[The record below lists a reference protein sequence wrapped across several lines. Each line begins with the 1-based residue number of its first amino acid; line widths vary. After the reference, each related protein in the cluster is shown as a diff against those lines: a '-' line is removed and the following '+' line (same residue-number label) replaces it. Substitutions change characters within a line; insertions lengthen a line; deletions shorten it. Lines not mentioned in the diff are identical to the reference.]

1 MYKIVKRIIL
11 ALICLFLVFSLFKQR
26 KYYVFTCKNDI
37 QTTSWKN
44 EFNSTQINQLSKKDS
59 IMRISVGNIMFVQ
72 TQYLGFRI
80 FAKQYFKQVRISHI
94 EILYDNKHKILKK
107 KNVYE
112 PDDSNKN
119 TVFFKDYE
127 VDGIIYTGVEKL
139 IFATFNTKDSCKV
152 NFYDMFKW
160 RHGKLNDKFPVKI
173 ICHYSLDD
181 EDFTEEIDYIV
192 ECRESYP
199 SHLYKAFFEL

>member
-26 KYYVFTCKNDI
+26 KYYVFTCKNTI
-37 QTTSWKN
+37 SSK
-44 EFNSTQINQLSKKDS
+44 ESFAPEQLQSLSHKDS
-59 IMRISVGNIMFVQ
+59 IMDIGASNVMFLKHQSLVF
-72 TQYLGFRI
+72 TVFSKTNFRI
-80 FAKQYFKQVRISHI
+80 LKIKEI
-94 EILYDNKHKILKK
+94 EILYDNKHKIIKK

-112 PDDSNKN
+112 PDDSNN
-119 TVFFKDYE
+119 NMVIFKDYE

-139 IFATFNTKDSCKV
+139 IFPTFNTKNFCWV

-181 EDFTEEIDYIV
+181 KDFTEEIDYIV

-199 SHLYKAFFEL
+199 SHLYKAFFVL